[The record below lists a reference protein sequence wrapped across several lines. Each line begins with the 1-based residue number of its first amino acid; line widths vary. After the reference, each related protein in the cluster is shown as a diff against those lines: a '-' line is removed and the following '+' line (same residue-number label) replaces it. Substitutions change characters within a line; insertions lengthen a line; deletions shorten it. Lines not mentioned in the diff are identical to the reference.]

1 MLLWLILVFATAL
14 VLNSVG
20 ELKMKQGDLAGA
32 REAFEE
38 AIFLREQTASLETPA
53 GELVQE
59 QLRNLDQLLVNEQAP
74 EAPQ

>member
-1 MLLWLILVFATAL
+1 
-14 VLNSVG
+14 
-20 ELKMKQGDLAGA
+20 MKQGDLAGA